1 MSTTRTIRTTS
12 GEEIVLDGDLLAV
25 LEALY
30 REVTARRELDH
41 SFEDVSREIGHI
53 VDQLS
58 PEELKQYLTESLFL
72 NSVSFENQKLEAW
85 MKKEGCFEW
94 ATPDAGAI
102 CYMKYDL
109 PIDSLAFAE
118 RLRDEESVL
127 VVPGAHFGM
136 EKYLR
141 VGFGENR
148 RKLDDG
154 LARISRFIS
163 KL

>member
-12 GEEIVLDGDLLAV
+12 GEAIVLDGDLLAV

-85 MKKEGCFEW
+85 VK
-94 ATPDAGAI
+94 
-102 CYMKYDL
+102 
-109 PIDSLAFAE
+109 
-118 RLRDEESVL
+118 
-127 VVPGAHFGM
+127 
-136 EKYLR
+136 
-141 VGFGENR
+141 
-148 RKLDDG
+148 KLDD
-154 LARISRFIS
+154 AQ
-163 KL
+163 